1 MSFKTLEDQHRAVEA
16 AAWENAKRETIAQV
30 YAKYPATLIHCQAN
44 DQQIIAIITRF
55 AGPDALPSLDL
66 FLSALDENPSALGS
80 LAQQPEAITR
90 QQLTEQIIELLA
102 AKGKGHDAFTL
113 RQEEKRLAMLPIPA
127 LRARLADLQMKAGM
141 AATDVTTL
149 KRIVADAHRDQ
160 SQFPGYSNLPPTMWD
175 ETKHVRV
182 DADYLN
188 ELARSDIWQFKKLV
202 RLYGSEQIDVRR
214 GLKK

>member
-30 YAKYPATLIHCQAN
+30 YGRFPLLVHCMAN
-44 DQQIIAIITRF
+44 DQHIIGIVTRF

-113 RQEEKRLAMLPIPA
+113 RQEEKRLTMLPIPA
-127 LRARLADLQMKAGM
+127 LRARLADLQMKANM
-141 AATDVTTL
+141 ASIPVPAL
-149 KRIVADAHRDQ
+149 KAFVKDAHTDKRKYPG
-160 SQFPGYSNLPPTMWD
+160 FPELPKTVWNGTAHVPLNAAAIKAMDAWEIRKYS
-175 ETKHVRV
+175 
-182 DADYLN
+182 
-188 ELARSDIWQFKKLV
+188 
-202 RLYGSEQIDVRR
+202 RLYSQQQLNDRIKEG
-214 GLKK
+214 